1 MRGLRKVTVT
11 NPSLSD
17 LEAWALG
24 VLLRESLLGGT
35 GPAVDVDTWL
45 AALQASSTGS
55 RLERSD
61 LNLIADSLGRLGL
74 LQADLGTEQVT
85 AFVPTLSD
93 RFDLDPAQ
101 VAALALLCLHGPLT
115 ASELVAVDRRLY
127 PFRDPYAATSTL
139 ESLEHVGH
147 GPLVVREQAPSATA
161 EPRFRHTLSA
171 SGMAPPASLQAA
183 SAAAPHPPSVE
194 DGLEGLLAEL
204 DRLVGALVRRR

>member
-1 MRGLRKVTVT
+1 MGGLRKVTVT
-11 NPSLSD
+11 NPSLTD
-17 LEAWALG
+17 IEAWAFG

-35 GPAVDVDTWL
+35 GPAVDSGTWL
-45 AALQASSTGS
+45 TALRASSAGS
-55 RLERSD
+55 GLDRSD
-61 LNLIADSLGRLGL
+61 LDSIADALARLGL
-74 LQADLGTEQVT
+74 LQADRETGDGA
-85 AFVPTLSD
+85 AFVPTVSD

-147 GPLVVREQAPSATA
+147 GPLVVRERAPSPTA

-171 SGMAPPASLQAA
+171 SGMAPPASPQAA
-183 SAAAPHPPSVE
+183 SVSAPHPSSVE
-194 DGLEGLLAEL
+194 DNLEGMLAEL
-204 DRLVGALVRRR
+204 DRLVSQLARRR